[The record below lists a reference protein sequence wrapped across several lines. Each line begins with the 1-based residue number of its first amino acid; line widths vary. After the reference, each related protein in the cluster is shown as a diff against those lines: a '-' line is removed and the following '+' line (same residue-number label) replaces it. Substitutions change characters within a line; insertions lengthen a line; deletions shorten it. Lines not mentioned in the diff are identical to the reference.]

1 MSTDDTGKVDV
12 DDMMRLIGHEPG
24 RREASASGG
33 ARLSCAVAGCELVI
47 ATTRAGQIDY
57 SHSLGFSSHYAFYA
71 LSRKIYPSAKPLYP
85 LRPCPWHD
93 PKERHGVSGAND

>member
-12 DDMMRLIGHEPG
+12 DDMMRLIGHKSG

-47 ATTRAGQIDY
+47 TTDRAGRIDY
-57 SHSLGFSSHYAFYA
+57 SRSLGFSSHYAFYA
-71 LSRKIYPSAKPLYP
+71 WSRAVSSTAKSLYP
-85 LRPCPWHD
+85 LRPCPWRD
-93 PKERHGVSGAND
+93 PKERHGRERGQ